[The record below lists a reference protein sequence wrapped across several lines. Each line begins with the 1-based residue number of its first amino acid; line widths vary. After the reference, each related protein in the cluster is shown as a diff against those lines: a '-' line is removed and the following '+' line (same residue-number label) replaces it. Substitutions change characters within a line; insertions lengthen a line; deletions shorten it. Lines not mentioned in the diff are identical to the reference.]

1 MPKSTTKRPFHETII
16 DELGATLNG
25 RGQWREIAAQPLV
38 RVLGRSIVPPQ
49 AIPSILKR
57 LKQIQAANKRDIGLA
72 PVIKSLERDRQEH
85 IR

>member
-16 DELGATLNG
+16 DELETTLNG
-25 RGQWREIAAQPLV
+25 HRQWREIAAQPLV
-38 RVLGRSIVPPQ
+38 RVLSVSIVPPQ

-57 LKQIQAANKRDIGLA
+57 LKQIQAANKRNVGLS